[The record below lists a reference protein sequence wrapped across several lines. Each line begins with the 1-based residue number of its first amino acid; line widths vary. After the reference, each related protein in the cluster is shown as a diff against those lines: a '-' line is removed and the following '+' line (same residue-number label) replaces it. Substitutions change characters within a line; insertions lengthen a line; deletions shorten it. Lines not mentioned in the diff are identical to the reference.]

1 MYLVFRVSFS
11 ALQLYLSVCC
21 WGRRLDPDATRALQV
36 ELVHVAG
43 VLLVELSNQQNTYVV
58 DFKNVTN
65 HLLKMKAT
73 SHEPRSHS
81 HSLKHISRSHEP
93 NLRRL
98 SHLRHLTAW
107 GAWERWELR
116 TWEPWQES
124 PAIAQADIAAISW
137 WHGANLMV
145 KDT

>member
-73 SHEPRSHS
+73 SHEVTHTHSNTSHD
-81 HSLKHISRSHEP
+81 
-93 NLRRL
+93 
-98 SHLRHLTAW
+98 LTNQTWDAW
-107 GAWERWELR
+107 ATWDTWPLEALENVEN
-116 TWEPWQES
+116 WEPENLDKNHQQSHKLTSLPYLGDMER
-124 PAIAQADIAAISW
+124 ISW
-137 WHGANLMV
+137 WRIPR
-145 KDT
+145 